1 MWMGGVGG
9 VEVMAAMTNEL
20 DDQAE
25 LRKVGRWLV
34 AQSRLVQ
41 AFKDLS
47 GLLDCFGRALA
58 GIGWEMPGL
67 LKDPAFEFEL
77 RRGEKWGGERLRR
90 APKWARDKMD

>member
-1 MWMGGVGG
+1 MWMGGVGD

-34 AQSRLVQ
+34 AQPRLVQ

-47 GLLDCFGRALA
+47 GIA
-58 GIGWEMPGL
+58 GL
-67 LKDPAFEFEL
+67 L
-77 RRGEKWGGERLRR
+77 R
-90 APKWARDKMD
+90 